1 MQLRDYLTIFTNR
14 RVGVVLLLGFASG
27 LPLALTGGTLQAW
40 MTTAGVDLKTI
51 GIFTLVGVPYTLKFL
66 WAPFMDRF
74 VPPWLGRRRGWIVA
88 MQVTLMLGIAAM
100 GLGSPQHALWALA
113 ALALFVAFTSA
124 SQDIAFDAYRADVL
138 RPAERGAGAAVS
150 VMGYRIAMLVSGAGA
165 LIMAD
170 HFGWQATYLILA
182 GLMMIGVLATLL
194 GPEPD
199 GRVIPPR
206 TLQEAVTGP
215 FKAFVSLHSLTGAAW
230 ILLLIVLYKFG
241 DAFAGTLSTAF
252 LLRGVGFSLSEV
264 GAVNKGLGLFALIA
278 GALVGGALLP
288 KLGLYRALML
298 FGVLQAVSNLSF
310 MALAWV
316 GKSYALLVTAV
327 VFEQV
332 SGGMGTAA
340 FVALLMALCDHRYT
354 ATQFALFSALS
365 AFGRQYLGPPAGLLA
380 DELGWVVFFFLTAL
394 AALPG
399 LWLLWRMRAR
409 ISGLEGGSPVN
420 SACVES
426 DTARSRPAN

>member
-1 MQLRDYLTIFTNR
+1 MTLKDYLTIFTNR

-74 VPPWLGRRRGWIVA
+74 VPPWLGRRRGWMVGT
-88 MQVTLMLGIAAM
+88 QVTLMLGIAAM
-100 GLGSPQHALWALA
+100 GLGSPQHALWAMA
-113 ALALFVAFTSA
+113 ALAVFVAFTSA

-138 RPAERGAGAAVS
+138 RPTERGAGAAVS
-150 VMGYRIAMLVSGAGA
+150 VMGYRIAMLVAGAGA

-170 HFGWQATYLILA
+170 HFGWQTTYLILA
-182 GLMMIGVLATLL
+182 GLMIVGVLATLF

-199 GRVIPPR
+199 GRIIPPR
-206 TLQEAVTGP
+206 TMQEAVTGP
-215 FKAFVSLHSLTGAAW
+215 IKAFVSLHSLTGAMW
-230 ILLLIVLYKFG
+230 ILLLIVLYKLG

-264 GAVNKGLGLFALIA
+264 GAVNKGMGLLALIL
-278 GALVGGALLP
+278 GALFGAALLP

-298 FGVLQAVSNLSF
+298 FGILQAVSNLSF

-340 FVALLMALCDHRYT
+340 FVALLMTLCDHRYT
-354 ATQFALFSALS
+354 ATQFALFSALA

-380 DELGWVVFFFLTAL
+380 DELGWVTFFFITAL

-409 ISGLEGGSPVN
+409 ISSLEGGSPVN
-420 SACVES
+420 SACAEN
-426 DTARSRPAN
+426 DTAQSRPAN

>member
-1 MQLRDYLTIFTNR
+1 MILKDYLTIFTNR

-51 GIFTLVGVPYTLKFL
+51 GIFTLVGVPYMFKFL

-88 MQVTLMLGIAAM
+88 TQVTLMLGIAAM
-100 GLGSPQHALWALA
+100 GFGSPQHGLWALA
-113 ALALFVAFTSA
+113 ALAVFVAFTSA
-124 SQDIAFDAYRADVL
+124 SQDIAFDAYRADIL

-150 VMGYRIAMLVSGAGA
+150 VMGYRIAMLVAGAGA

-170 HFGWQATYLILA
+170 HFGWQITYLILA
-182 GLMMIGVLATLL
+182 GLMMVGVLATLL

-199 GRVIPPR
+199 GRIIPPR

-230 ILLLIVLYKFG
+230 ILLLIVLYKLG

-264 GAVNKGLGLFALIA
+264 GAVNKGLGLLALIL
-278 GALVGGALLP
+278 GALAGGALLP

-298 FGVLQAVSNLSF
+298 FGILQAVSNLSF

-316 GKSYALLVTAV
+316 GKSYALLVIAV

-354 ATQFALFSALS
+354 ATQFALFSAL
-365 AFGRQYLGPPAGLLA
+365 AALGRIFLGPPAGLLA
-380 DELGWVVFFFLTAL
+380 AELGWVTFFFITAL

-409 ISGLEGGSPVN
+409 ISSLEGGSPVN
-420 SACVES
+420 SACAEN
-426 DTARSRPAN
+426 DTARSHPTN

>member
-1 MQLRDYLTIFTNR
+1 MQLKDYLTIFTNR
-14 RVGVVLLLGFASG
+14 RVGVVLLLGFSSG
-27 LPLALTGGTLQAW
+27 LPLALSGGTLQAW

-74 VPPWLGRRRGWIVA
+74 VPPWLGRRRGWMVA
-88 MQVTLMLGIAAM
+88 TQVALMLGIAAM

-113 ALALFVAFTSA
+113 ALAMFVAFTSA

-170 HFGWQATYLILA
+170 YFGWHTTYLILA
-182 GLMMIGVLATLL
+182 GLMIVGVLATLL

-199 GRVIPPR
+199 GHIAPPR

-230 ILLLIVLYKFG
+230 ILLLIVLYKLG

-278 GALVGGALLP
+278 GALFGGALLP

-310 MALAWV
+310 MLLAWV
-316 GKSYALLVTAV
+316 GKSYTMLVIAV

-354 ATQFALFSALS
+354 ATQFALFSAFS

-380 DELGWVVFFFLTAL
+380 DELGWVIFFFITTL

-399 LWLLWRMRAR
+399 LWLLWRMRTR
-409 ISGLEGGSPVN
+409 ILRLDGG
-420 SACVES
+420 
-426 DTARSRPAN
+426 

>member
-1 MQLRDYLTIFTNR
+1 MTVKDYLAIFTNR

-51 GIFTLVGVPYTLKFL
+51 GIFTLVGLPYTLKFL
-66 WAPFMDRF
+66 WAPLMDRF
-74 VPPWLGRRRGWIVA
+74 VPPWLGRRRGWIIATQVA
-88 MQVTLMLGIAAM
+88 LMLGIAAM
-100 GLGSPQHALWALA
+100 GVGSPQHALWALA

-150 VMGYRIAMLVSGAGA
+150 VFGYRIAMLVSGAGA

-170 HFGWQATYLILA
+170 FLDWRTTYLILA
-182 GLMMIGVLATLL
+182 ALMTVGVLATLW
-194 GPEPD
+194 GPEPEQQ
-199 GRVIPPR
+199 VVPPR
-206 TLQEAVTGP
+206 TLQEAVWGP
-215 FKAFVSLHSLTGAAW
+215 LQEFFTRYSVSAGLG
-230 ILLLIVLYKFG
+230 ILILIVLYKLG

-264 GAVNKGLGLFALIA
+264 GTVNKALGLAALLL
-278 GALVGGALLP
+278 GALFGGVLMS
-288 KLGLYRALML
+288 KLGLYRSLMI
-298 FGVLQAVSNLSF
+298 FGILQAVSNLSF
-310 MALAWV
+310 MVLAWV
-316 GKSYALLVTAV
+316 GKSYVMLVTAV

-332 SGGMGTAA
+332 TGGMGTAA
-340 FVALLMALCDHRYT
+340 FVALLMALCNHRYT
-354 ATQFALFSALS
+354 ATQFALFSALA

-380 DELGWVVFFFLTAL
+380 DSLGWVTFFFITTL

-399 LWLLWRMRAR
+399 LWLLWKMRIR
-409 ISGLEGGSPVN
+409 INSLDNDTKHEQVSP
-420 SACVES
+420 
-426 DTARSRPAN
+426 P